1 MLKLCREHRLFS
13 ALIYMFTRGLSDYVA
28 PAVELLLALAFAL
41 PPSATD
47 SSALHSGA
55 HPTPDPSERNAKAF
69 GYTLLV
75 YLRCCMRGQ
84 QFPPGAGSLPPQQAG
99 VTKAA
104 LLGAWH

>member
-1 MLKLCREHRLFS
+1 MLKLCREHRLFR
-13 ALIYMFTRGLSDYVA
+13 ALIYMFTRGLNDYVA
-28 PAVELLLALAFAL
+28 PAVELLLALASAL
-41 PPSATD
+41 PPSAAD
-47 SSALHSGA
+47 SSAQHSGA
-55 HPTPDPSERNAKAF
+55 ISTADSSDRDAKAF

-104 LLGAWH
+104 LLGALH